1 LGCGNFDDGSQFIL
15 ALMYSMPGKCQQCG
29 SKTYLGRTI
38 IRKDSMEIQN
48 IPCTICYECGHEQI
62 GQQTQKKIDNLLER
76 AGKGKLKVRLVVM

>member
-1 LGCGNFDDGSQFIL
+1 
-15 ALMYSMPGKCQQCG
+15 
-29 SKTYLGRTI
+29 
-38 IRKDSMEIQN
+38 MEIQN